1 MDAKQAANLI
11 KSGNVKPSDFQE
23 LYAALEGKSEFA
35 EAFNE
40 LRRKM
45 LQAYAKGDSIE
56 VNQTGA
62 AARDDVL
69 TVDQSDKKK
78 DDIVKQEQNIE
89 PWKVHTRNDILQWA
103 AKAKTH
109 EAPEVK
115 ASEEGLHAEFKDG
128 TQVSFVAENHVTVKT
143 PDAPKAQNF
152 DMVVALAKKNH
163 KKVKLGENMTPE
175 FRTAL
180 IEACA
185 KANVQISN
193 LSLDDLDAYMKF
205 LPKKQ
210 QELNVVEQKTD
221 EKAAERQ
228 VKTTADVSET
238 KAADV
243 RPQKPVVDNG
253 IGNVLSAVAAHAAAR
268 EASKNNEQ
276 KAETTEHEPA
286 APVVNRGHSLS
297 HLTPE
302 QLELL
307 HEKGFEVDVYSHVND
322 KQFAAI
328 NSVLSAAE
336 KAEKQ
341 DEPYAIRVHHGHS
354 LGGLSD
360 VELEVLHNSG
370 FEVDRFSHVDDATWA
385 RIQQTLNKK
394 DKTDPVQQ
402 PAVATVDDKEKA
414 DTGKKDAPQAV
425 VVTGDDKEKADKGK
439 KDIPSDKDAP
449 AKPVKKE
456 GWLSRTWA
464 KVKRNAKKAALITA
478 AVVVSF
484 FAGRSCSGNPG
495 ENAGGNKDDLSKNK
509 IETVVQ
515 TNPTDSLVTEI
526 TPVDTLT
533 TPDYEWVDAPTKWN
547 SGMSI
552 TEAQFNNMYNIIHK
566 HSPDGELWGRMYNN
580 ANKNAEKFGQPDA
593 LSFMFKAMRAAAWTN
608 ALNGKICET
617 HGAQW
622 ASTYSGAF
630 GNVVGPMIGVIKCD
644 DNIDAETLAKAKI
657 MLNAVDGNG
666 RLNVFT
672 LDRLVPGTSRY
683 NDHDAEGLIIGK
695 NRNVMVDINDDCA
708 DSQVGFRMGG
718 TIQQRRIVKP
728 TPAPVV
734 IEEKPD
740 TVHRKPDPVIIN
752 EPADTIRHKP
762 APVVINEPADTIRN
776 KPAPVVINEQPQGRV
791 AIGSRANL
799 SDRPGAEGVNHAA
812 AVRDNGS
819 DTGLTGGQ
827 KKGILKMAREALKAG
842 RIDQA
847 TYERIVAETKG
858 SGQKNTPVPTR
869 ERD

>member
-414 DTGKKDAPQAV
+414 DNGKKDAPQAV

>member
-1 MDAKQAANLI
+1 M
-11 KSGNVKPSDFQE
+11 
-23 LYAALEGKSEFA
+23 
-35 EAFNE
+35 
-40 LRRKM
+40 
-45 LQAYAKGDSIE
+45 
-56 VNQTGA
+56 
-62 AARDDVL
+62 
-69 TVDQSDKKK
+69 
-78 DDIVKQEQNIE
+78 
-89 PWKVHTRNDILQWA
+89 
-103 AKAKTH
+103 
-109 EAPEVK
+109 
-115 ASEEGLHAEFKDG
+115 
-128 TQVSFVAENHVTVKT
+128 
-143 PDAPKAQNF
+143 
-152 DMVVALAKKNH
+152 
-163 KKVKLGENMTPE
+163 
-175 FRTAL
+175 
-180 IEACA
+180 
-185 KANVQISN
+185 
-193 LSLDDLDAYMKF
+193 
-205 LPKKQ
+205 
-210 QELNVVEQKTD
+210 
-221 EKAAERQ
+221 
-228 VKTTADVSET
+228 
-238 KAADV
+238 
-243 RPQKPVVDNG
+243 
-253 IGNVLSAVAAHAAAR
+253 
-268 EASKNNEQ
+268 
-276 KAETTEHEPA
+276 
-286 APVVNRGHSLS
+286 
-297 HLTPE
+297 
-302 QLELL
+302 
-307 HEKGFEVDVYSHVND
+307 YSHVND

-402 PAVATVDDKEKA
+402 PAVVTVDDKEKADKGKKDAPQAVVVTGDDKEKA

-439 KDIPSDKDAP
+439 KDAPQAVVVTGDDKEKADKGKKDAPQAVVVTGDDKEKADKGKKDAPQAVVVTGDDKEKADKGKKDAPQAVVVTGDDKEKADKGKKDITSDKDAP